1 MEIDELAIDADLR
14 DRVGHIDLERND
26 AAALVW
32 SRFLEH
38 ARRPLNFG
46 EHFSD
51 DHGNDQVSFVAAR
64 TPNGDGW
71 TVELERRV
79 GVVRDDDYEGTI
91 ISTCKMRV
99 ADGPAW
105 AGVDDRYWAEEE
117 DGARG
122 GVDAMQAA
130 AETSSAFAA
139 WIASPLRELR
149 VYAAYG

>member
-1 MEIDELAIDADLR
+1 MILR
-14 DRVGHIDLERND
+14 
-26 AAALVW
+26 
-32 SRFLEH
+32 
-38 ARRPLNFG
+38 
-46 EHFSD
+46 
-51 DHGNDQVSFVAAR
+51 R

-71 TVELERRV
+71 TVELERRI

-130 AETSSAFAA
+130 AEASSAFAA
-139 WIASPLRELR
+139 WMASPLRELR
-149 VYAAYG
+149 VYAAYGSSSYQQRQPIERCASWNLETSALDGGCRVSRDVVRRV